1 MNDELELLR
10 DWDADAPPL
19 AEPARDRARHQLLNT
34 IVHADGRHPAA
45 DPSRRRALRLGT
57 AAVVALAITGTAV
70 VITSDEGDR
79 TDHPGTTTPRMTQAA
94 AVLNGAADRERKQ
107 EKNLRPPRD
116 DQYMYTMTVIKQT
129 EVKTGKTKTYHNEIW
144 ASVDGSKPT
153 WTEDL
158 GNAYWDDA
166 GDKWPPSDWKGLK
179 KLPTGPEKLAAAIV
193 SMGTSDKP
201 IRDFSKFERF
211 QAYFLL
217 GELLKSPMLPK
228 GLRPAAYEAIALV
241 PGLKTIPGVKDARGR
256 TGVGIEYTGPH
267 GQKGK
272 YLIFDPQTY
281 EYLGFRQPGETRSG
295 KSIVLLSY
303 QDEWGIVDK
312 VKQRP

>member
-19 AEPARDRARHQLLNT
+19 TEPARARARHQLLNAAHT
-34 IVHADGRHPAA
+34 EGRHPAA
-45 DPSRRRALRLGT
+45 APSRRRALRYAT
-57 AAVVALAITGTAV
+57 AAVAALAVTGTAV
-70 VITSDEGDR
+70 VFATDEGDGGTGR
-79 TDHPGTTTPRMTQAA
+79 TGTTTPRMTQAA
-94 AVLNGAADRERKQ
+94 MVLNGAADWERKHG
-107 EKNLRPPRD
+107 KKTVVPRD
-116 DQYMYTMTVIKQT
+116 DQYIYTMTVIKQT

-144 ASVDGSKPT
+144 ASVDGSKRT

-166 GDKWPPSDWKGLK
+166 GDKWPPTDWEGLK
-179 KLPTGPEKLAAAIV
+179 KLPTDPEKLAAAIV
-193 SMGTSDKP
+193 SLGKSDKP
-201 IRDFSKFERF
+201 IRDFDMFERF

-217 GELLKSPMLPK
+217 GELLKSPMLPE

-256 TGVGIEYTGPH
+256 TGVGVEYTGPH

-272 YLIFDPQTY
+272 YLIFDPRTH

-295 KSIVLLSY
+295 KRIVLLSY
-303 QDEWGIVDK
+303 EDKWGFVDR